1 MLFPY
6 GRCPNSLRP
15 PPLPTHPPT
24 HPPSFKW
31 VTWSTLCGP
40 YFFICFFDIAKMA
53 LDPRPPLSNRQTWGK
68 KVFQTILASLSIPP
82 PLWKMPIWKQH
93 ISKRDFLKT
102 EQSQCQRGSSKRVRA
117 RCKAKQRRMWLVGS
131 DKINSSLFNFKAE
144 ATKSE
149 EGKAMYLVR

>member
-1 MLFPY
+1 MCWFNM
-6 GRCPNSLRP
+6 G
-15 PPLPTHPPT
+15 TAQ
-24 HPPSFKW
+24 
-31 VTWSTLCGP
+31 
-40 YFFICFFDIAKMA
+40 IA
-53 LDPRPPLSNRQTWGK
+53 LDPPLCQTGKRGK
-68 KVFQTILASLSIPP
+68 KGPQTILASLYTPP
-82 PLWKMPIWKQH
+82 PLREMPIWKQH

>member
-1 MLFPY
+1 M
-6 GRCPNSLRP
+6 GRAQIASDP
-15 PPLPTHPPT
+15 PPLSEG
-24 HPPSFKW
+24 PSVKRANVEKKCPIPSW
-31 VTWSTLCGP
+31 QALTPLGNCGKNVP
-40 YFFICFFDIAKMA
+40 K
-53 LDPRPPLSNRQTWGK
+53 
-68 KVFQTILASLSIPP
+68 TILASLYTSP
-82 PLWKMPIWKQH
+82 PLPIWKQH